1 MSKNTVNVYEQ
12 YIKQIN
18 RSNKI
23 RSTVKI
29 LIPILVLV
37 AVVAWISGRVCY
49 NRGFEA
55 GSVAAVVAV
64 GDCEADGGSGYYVGD
79 RGLVRCLYD

>member
-1 MSKNTVNVYEQ
+1 MSKNIYED
-12 YIKQIN
+12 YIQQIN

-29 LIPILVLV
+29 LIPILALV
-37 AVVAWISGRVCY
+37 AVVALISGRVYY

-64 GDCEADGGSGYYVGD
+64 SDCEYNGGSGYYVGTS
-79 RGLVRCLYD
+79 GEVRCLYD